1 MDVDLPPFDTEI
13 EFPGLPEKRQRRP
26 TAKIIAARE
35 DVLPE
40 GPGHLEDESNDAP
53 ESQGP
58 VQRVLLHVSEHV
70 RTAANAFGLSREY
83 RRRPTAIPD
92 TGKLPQDFVAASPTV
107 ERKRRR
113 IADII
118 YPYPNLSAFSFND
131 WMKKGSDKK
140 TKGERKRLQDILT
153 APTFR
158 TEDLV
163 GVNFDSIDKKL
174 AEDVQSPW
182 GGNGW
187 TTSSVTVKVPTGT
200 KQTKSVK
207 KQKARAAQTARRHD
221 DVDAHADRVAIHK
234 FIVSD
239 IHHRSLLHI
248 LKSAIE
254 DGDAE
259 DFHWHAFDEY
269 WQPPTPGSPQ
279 ERVYSELYTSKCF
292 RDAERDLLSSPPEEG
307 CDLPRVIIALMIWSD
322 ATHVAQFGQ
331 SKVWPIYIFFG
342 NRSKYMRCKPS
353 TRSAHHAAFLPSL
366 PDTFEDFL
374 RGLGIKKSDP
384 LMAHCRRELFHEAW
398 KLLLDDD
405 FVTAYEHGIVLTCA
419 DGIRRRVYPRIFT
432 YSADYPEKVLIATIR
447 DMGGCPCPRC
457 KIRKEVIRGVGT
469 DADLKFRKENA
480 RQDND
485 EWRQKVDD
493 ARKLI
498 YEDGYAVNSA
508 KVEEILKDESLVP
521 TENAFSRRLAEMV
534 FQIFLILVVD
544 LMHEFEL
551 GVWKA
556 LLSHLIRILN
566 ALGPSK
572 LQEFNE
578 RFRQVPSFGRST
590 IRTFSHNVS
599 EMKKLA
605 ARDFEDILQCCI
617 PCFEGLLPSPHDETV
632 ADLLYLSTYWH
643 ALAKL
648 HMHTDSSLAEFR
660 LVTTGFTNALR
671 HFTDV
676 TCQAFDTVETDA
688 EYAKRKR
695 NEARRQQKAG
705 TTSVG
710 TSTERPDRGILPVGT
725 STRNEGS
732 GKRKRQFN
740 LSTSKAHA
748 IADYPDQIE
757 MFGTT
762 DSYST
767 QIGELEHRTVKKRHG
782 QTNKNK
788 ATKQLVNL
796 DTVELVHDK
805 MFAELQRTLSEDPKE
820 ALDEGEIDDRTQHY
834 RIALEESPRARRD
847 LLTWTQENKN
857 DPAFKRHLLSRL
869 RGGHRT
875 GEEPDFSNDEL
886 NEVQF
891 HRNCIYSHATATFNF
906 TTYDVW
912 RDQDTIN
919 VGKRGERRDVMVLSN
934 EDTTDEDGNPVH
946 PFWYARVLGIYHAN
960 VFYSAEPTFKP
971 RRMEFLW
978 VRWFGLDP
986 EWAGGPSSL
995 RLDRLGYVPEN
1006 DSSGAFGFL
1015 NPSDILRACHLI
1027 PCFNLGRTKE
1037 LLFPSKMRDSFVEGD
1052 WINYYIN
1059 RFVDRDMMMRYLGLG
1074 VGHLNPPYFPR
1085 ETGQLRADV
1094 LRENN
1099 EETWVTADTED
1110 ESESDEE
1117 SDSDR
1122 SSDLD
1127 AVDELSD
1134 DELDEY
1140 EY

>member
-1 MDVDLPPFDTEI
+1 MEVDFPPLDTEI
-13 EFPGLPEKRQRRP
+13 DFPGLPEKRQRRP

-40 GPGHLEDESNDAP
+40 GPGRLEDESNEVP

-58 VQRVLLHVSEHV
+58 VRRVLLHVNEHV
-70 RTAANAFGLSREY
+70 RTATNAFGLSREY
-83 RRRPTAIPD
+83 RRRPIAIPD
-92 TGKLPQDFVAASPTV
+92 MGKLPQDFVAASPTV

-140 TKGERKRLQDILT
+140 TKGEWKRLQDILT

-163 GVNFDSIDKKL
+163 GVDFDSIDKKL

-207 KQKARAAQTARRHD
+207 KQKARAAQAACRHD
-221 DVDAHADRVAIHK
+221 DVDVHADRVAIHK

-248 LKSAIE
+248 LRSAIE

-269 WQPPTPGSPQ
+269 WQPPTPGSHQ
-279 ERVYSELYTSKCF
+279 ARVYSELYTSKCF

-307 CDLPRVIIALMIWSD
+307 CDLPRVIIAFMIWSD
-322 ATHVAQFGQ
+322 ATHVAQFGH
-331 SKVWPIYIFFG
+331 SKPIIRPFYQVY
-342 NRSKYMRCKPS
+342 RMD
-353 TRSAHHAAFLPSL
+353 A
-366 PDTFEDFL
+366 FEDIL

-405 FVTAYEHGIVLTCA
+405 FVTAYEHGIILTCA

-447 DMGGCPCPRC
+447 DMEGCPCPRC
-457 KIRKEVIRGVGT
+457 KIRKEMTRGVGT

-480 RQDND
+480 RQGDN

-493 ARKLI
+493 AQKLI
-498 YEDGYAVNSA
+498 YEDGYRLIAPRNGFSD
-508 KVEEILKDESLVP
+508 ILD
-521 TENAFSRRLAEMV
+521 FSGGL
-534 FQIFLILVVD
+534 D
-544 LMHEFEL
+544 DEFEL

-556 LLSHLIRILN
+556 LLPHLIRILN

-572 LQEFNE
+572 LQEYNE

-605 ARDFEDILQCCI
+605 ARDFEDILQCCL

-648 HMHTDSSLAEFR
+648 RMHTDSFLAEFR

-676 TCQAFDTVETDA
+676 TCQAFDTVKTDA
-688 EYAKRKR
+688 EYAKRKH

-710 TSTERPDRGILPVGT
+710 TSTERPDRGILSVGT
-725 STRNEGS
+725 STRNDGS
-732 GKRKRQFN
+732 GKKKRQFN

-748 IADYPDQIE
+748 DYSDQIE

-762 DSYST
+762 DSYK
-767 QIGELEHRTVKKRHG
+767 HRTVKKRHG

-788 ATKQLVNL
+788 ATWQLVKL
-796 DTVELVHDK
+796 DTAELVHDK
-805 MFAELQRTLSEDPKE
+805 MFAELQRTLAEDPKE
-820 ALDEGEIDDRTQHY
+820 PLDEGDIDDRTQQYHV
-834 RIALEESPRARRD
+834 ALEESPRTRRD
-847 LLTWTQENKN
+847 LLNWTQENKN
-857 DPAFKRHLLSRL
+857 DPAFKDFMRQLQRHLLSHL
-869 RGGHRT
+869 WGGNRT

-891 HRNCIYSHATATFNF
+891 HRNCIYSHATATLNLM
-906 TTYDVW
+906 TYDVW
-912 RDQDTIN
+912 QDQDTIN

-934 EDTTDEDGNPVH
+934 EDTTDEVGNPVH

-978 VRWFGLDP
+978 VHWFGQAVL
-986 EWAGGPSSL
+986 
-995 RLDRLGYVPEN
+995 
-1006 DSSGAFGFL
+1006 
-1015 NPSDILRACHLI
+1015 
-1027 PCFNLGRTKE
+1027 
-1037 LLFPSKMRDSFVEGD
+1037 LLFV
-1052 WINYYIN
+1052 WI
-1059 RFVDRDMMMRYLGLG
+1059 VWGM
-1074 VGHLNPPYFPR
+1074 FPR
-1085 ETGQLRADV
+1085 MILQALLV
-1094 LRENN
+1094 F
-1099 EETWVTADTED
+1099 
-1110 ESESDEE
+1110 
-1117 SDSDR
+1117 
-1122 SSDLD
+1122 
-1127 AVDELSD
+1127 
-1134 DELDEY
+1134 
-1140 EY
+1140 